1 MGKMKI
7 WYDEEGDY
15 LEIGF
20 GKKKGYMKDIGND
33 MWKRIEEGK
42 VTGISILN
50 FKKRLKEGKSEVKLP
65 LEVSFKELAK
75 AEK

>member
-33 MWKRIEEGK
+33 LWERIEDGN

-50 FKKRLKEGKSEVKLP
+50 FKKRLKKGKSEVRLP
-65 LEVSFKELAK
+65 LEINFKEVVNK
-75 AEK
+75 

>member
-1 MGKMKI
+1 MGKLKI
-7 WYDEEGDY
+7 WYDAEGDY

-33 MWKRIEEGK
+33 MWGRIEEGK

-50 FKKRLKEGKSEVKLP
+50 FKKRLKKGKPEVRLP
-65 LEVSFKELAK
+65 LEVSFKEA
-75 AEK
+75 ASGQ

>member
-1 MGKMKI
+1 MGKMTI

-33 MWKRIEEGK
+33 MWERIEEGK

-50 FKKRLKEGKSEVKLP
+50 FKKRLKKGKSEVRLP
-65 LEVSFKELAK
+65 LEVSFKEVVDK
-75 AEK
+75 

>member
-15 LEIGF
+15 LELGF

-33 MWKRIEEGK
+33 MWERIEEGK
-42 VTGISILN
+42 VVGISILN
-50 FKKRLKEGKSEVKLP
+50 FKKRLKRGKSEVRLP
-65 LEVSFKELAK
+65 LEVSFKEVASRQ
-75 AEK
+75 